1 MTCAGF
7 ALYNFGM
14 KKIRVSATSANIGAG
29 FDCMGLALNLY
40 NEITV
45 GECDEKL
52 IIKTD
57 KNLPKDETNL
67 VYVSMKK
74 VFDLCG
80 RTPNVYIEQ
89 INNIPVA
96 SGLGSSAACVVAGVV
111 GANELLGKPLGE
123 HEIVDLCT
131 ALDGHPDNVVPAI
144 KGGVTAG
151 VIMDGHVEYIKCRA
165 PENLNL
171 FAATPNFELHTE
183 KSRSVLPE
191 SYSRAD
197 VVYSLSRAIVT
208 FAALV
213 NSDADMLKV
222 IDDKLHQPY
231 RKPLIKGYDEVAAAF
246 GDAGAISH
254 FLSGAG
260 PTIIG
265 LFKSDA
271 AVKLPAGWTL
281 RKLGIER
288 DGVKVSVI

>member
-1 MTCAGF
+1 
-7 ALYNFGM
+7 M
-14 KKIRVSATSANIGAG
+14 KNIRVSATSANIGAG
-29 FDCMGLALNLY
+29 FDCMGLALDLY

-52 IIKTD
+52 IIETD
-57 KNLPKDETNL
+57 RNLPADETNL
-67 VYVSMKK
+67 VYVSMKR
-74 VFDLCG
+74 VFELCG
-80 RTPNVYIEQ
+80 RTPNVYIKQ
-89 INNIPVA
+89 TNFIPVA

-111 GANELLGKPLGE
+111 AANELLGKPLGE

-151 VIMDGHVEYIKCRA
+151 VIMNGHVEYIKCNA
-165 PENLNL
+165 PENLML
-171 FAATPNFELHTE
+171 FAATPDFELHTE
-183 KSRSVLPE
+183 KSRSVLPDA
-191 SYSRAD
+191 YSRAD

-231 RKPLIKGYDEVAAAF
+231 RKPLIKGYDDVAAAF
-246 GDAGAISH
+246 EKAGAISH

-260 PTIIG
+260 PTIMG
-265 LFKSDA
+265 LFKFDA
-271 AVKLPAGWTL
+271 DVVLPRGWTL
-281 RKLGIER
+281 RKLFIEQN
-288 DGVKVSVI
+288 GVSVKEI

>member
-1 MTCAGF
+1 MTVCVF
-7 ALYNFGM
+7 PRYNLVM

-40 NEITV
+40 NEIIV
-45 GECDEKL
+45 GDCDEKL
-52 IIKTD
+52 VIKTD
-57 KNLPKDETNL
+57 KNLPADESNL

-89 INNIPVA
+89 FNDIPVA

-111 GANELLGKPLGE
+111 GANELLGSPLGE
-123 HEIVDLCT
+123 HDIVDLCT

-151 VIMDGHVEYIKCRA
+151 VIMDGHVEYIKCHA

-171 FAATPNFELHTE
+171 FAATPDFELHTE
-183 KSRSVLPE
+183 KSRSVLPD

-213 NSDADMLKV
+213 NSDTDMLKV

-246 GDAGAISH
+246 ESAGAVSH

-260 PTIIG
+260 PTIMGI
-265 LFKSDA
+265 FKSDA
-271 AVKLPAGWTL
+271 DVKLPAGWTL
-281 RKLGIER
+281 RKLRIER
-288 DGVKVSVI
+288 GGVNVSVI